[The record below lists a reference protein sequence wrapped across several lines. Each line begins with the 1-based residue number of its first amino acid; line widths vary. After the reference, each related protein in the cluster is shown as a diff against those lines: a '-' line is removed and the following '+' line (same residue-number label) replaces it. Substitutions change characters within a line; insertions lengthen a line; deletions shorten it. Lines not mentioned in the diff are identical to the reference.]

1 MWLICIVTHFN
12 HTPTLYFVVT
22 LLANVSL
29 PIVRG
34 VQHWKIVLDVPIA
47 HDLGEIATIIIP
59 LSTTV
64 MVVVCEISRKYPK

>member
-1 MWLICIVTHFN
+1 VC
-12 HTPTLYFVVT
+12 
-22 LLANVSL
+22 
-29 PIVRG
+29 G